1 METKANFEFKKA
13 ISEILF
19 ELNDNKKI
27 EDESDYYFLNQLEN
41 VVKKEELD
49 LTEKFRVLKN
59 ASVRSQN
66 SNQND
71 EITDG
76 LKEFEFKYGLE
87 KLENLSNYHLL
98 RKRNHIQVAAVCA
111 HAAFFV
117 GIANRIK

>member
-1 METKANFEFKKA
+1 MKLA
-13 ISEILF
+13 ISEVLF
-19 ELNDNKKI
+19 GVNDNSKI
-27 EDESDYYFLNQLEN
+27 EDELGDYYYLKQVDQN
-41 VVKKEELD
+41 VRKEELN

-66 SNQND
+66 SNKNN

-76 LKEFEFKYGLE
+76 LNEFEFENGLE
-87 KLENLSNYHLL
+87 KLQNSSNYHLL

-117 GIANRIK
+117 GTANRIK